1 MLKLPQMRLRA
12 GTATGGAAMSNS
24 VRNYVWLVVGAL
36 VCIAG
41 VLVFHFAP
49 KALRWGRAGVIV
61 RRPNP
66 KPLTKASDRQLRNI
80 APLATVTVSSAD
92 TARGQTGEGVADG
105 QPDAR
110 GWARPRGKRAP
121 RHPDLRRWQCNR
133 GARLARR
140 RRPGARYLCA
150 ENHSLRHL
158 PHRSGPGPQ
167 CRPGRNHGHGHAELT
182 SASTSRISAWVRA
195 AGCSIT
201 AGSPSPAGVARAEP
215 PKPRRRGTVERHCA
229 PLAASSR
236 APA

>member
-110 GWARPRGKRAP
+110 EWASAGEGEGAWITLTWDYPATVSEIDLYDRPDPVENVLRGTLTFEDGSVIVVHALPAAGGPARVIFAPKTIHSVTFRIDRA
-121 RHPDLRRWQCNR
+121 Q
-133 GARLARR
+133 
-140 RRPGARYLCA
+140 
-150 ENHSLRHL
+150 
-158 PHRSGPGPQ
+158 
-167 CRPGRNHGHGHAELT
+167 GRN
-182 SASTSRISAWVRA
+182 
-195 AGCSIT
+195 AGLDEIM
-201 AGSPSPAGVARAEP
+201 VM
-215 PKPRRRGTVERHCA
+215 GT
-229 PLAASSR
+229 LN
-236 APA
+236 